1 MHSNGRP
8 DLKSGWAGNRKPA
21 CRSNQHRSEAEQQN
35 QPATRTGQRKKKGG
49 ESARFLGGACE
60 DMWGYSPAWKPLFV
74 LLLSKGWSSH
84 LRFFTATEAIPGM
97 VKILLIG
104 KQWRWKK
111 GFLHFLDKSKV
122 SFVDSISPFISGL
135 IRSNQSVTSVY
146 VHTIRFLFVCLFLFT
161 VVP

>member
-1 MHSNGRP
+1 
-8 DLKSGWAGNRKPA
+8 
-21 CRSNQHRSEAEQQN
+21 
-35 QPATRTGQRKKKGG
+35 
-49 ESARFLGGACE
+49 
-60 DMWGYSPAWKPLFV
+60 
-74 LLLSKGWSSH
+74 
-84 LRFFTATEAIPGM
+84 M